1 MTIDEHAAS
10 GLLKDLLL
18 DKLHAPPPLDAVVE
32 LTSSC

>member
-18 DKLHAPPPLDAVVE
+18 DELYAPPPLDAVV
-32 LTSSC
+32 

>member
-18 DKLHAPPPLDAVVE
+18 DTLYAPPPFLDAVV
-32 LTSSC
+32 